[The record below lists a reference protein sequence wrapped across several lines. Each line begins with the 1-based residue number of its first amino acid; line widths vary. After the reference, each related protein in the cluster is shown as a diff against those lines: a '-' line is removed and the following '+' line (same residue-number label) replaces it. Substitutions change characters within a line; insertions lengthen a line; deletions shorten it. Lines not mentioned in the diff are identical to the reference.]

1 MANAAATTT
10 MAVTPAAPP
19 PPSPPRRFIYND
31 ADLQAFLESPV
42 KRDFLRF
49 VAAMGQAVSS
59 SSFTYDP
66 DRPLRGLT
74 PAMASLHGSLQV
86 MKEWVDEIPPL
97 SNTTSAA
104 HIRFGNP
111 AFRDWHA
118 RLVQRARPIV
128 ATMLRVHHEHQA
140 QQPDHDDGVVGIEY
154 DEVVLQAAMEQ
165 GRAAAAAAAA
175 APATEKTDPNDE
187 TITADNAVVVTTE
200 ELACYLED
208 AFGHPI
214 RLDYG
219 TGHECSLQ
227 VFLFTACRLHL
238 CGSNQ
243 TQPPTAN
250 RLKAI
255 CLSIYHVY
263 LSVTR
268 QLQDIYRLEPAGSH
282 GVWGLD
288 DYYCLTFYFGACQL
302 SSCNS
307 HRPMNSS
314 SPSQEDDAAANDD
327 DNNDDALSSPRAI
340 HDVAT
345 VRRYQDRYL
354 YFGGIYFI
362 QQIKKN
368 APFAESSPML
378 NDISLS
384 LPTWDKVATGLLK
397 LFEGEVLKKRPV
409 VQHFRFGHIFRAT
422 WTPSAAPSAPPST
435 TFHHQHPQHQDF
447 TAITKAPWAK

>member
-140 QQPDHDDGVVGIEY
+140 QQSNNDDGVVDIEY
-154 DEVVLQAAMEQ
+154 DEVVLQAAMEL
-165 GRAAAAAAAA
+165 GRAAAAADEYTETTNE
-175 APATEKTDPNDE
+175 AT
-187 TITADNAVVVTTE
+187 TADNAVVVTE

-238 CGSNQ
+238 CGSNN
-243 TQPPTAN
+243 TQPPTAD

-302 SSCNS
+302 SSAKL
-307 HRPMNSS
+307 SS
-314 SPSQEDDAAANDD
+314 STQSQEDDAAANDD
-327 DNNDDALSSPRAI
+327 NCDHDAISSPRAI

-422 WTPSAAPSAPPST
+422 WTPSAAPSAPPAT
-435 TFHHQHPQHQDF
+435 TFHHPQQHDF
-447 TAITKAPWAK
+447 TTITKAPWAK